1 VSPDRGARRLV
12 VEADG
17 GSRGNPGPAGY
28 GSVVKD
34 AATGEVLAE
43 VAEAIGVATN
53 NVAEYRGLLAG
64 LTAAAAL
71 DPDATVEVR
80 MDSKLVVEQ
89 MSGRWQIKHDDMRR
103 LAAQARAVL
112 PPSRVRY
119 TWVPRAQNAHADRLA
134 NEAMDAAA
142 QGRPWHRRAL
152 RADRAIQTDH
162 ADQTDH
168 ARDTDQVARDDPAN
182 RVDVAL
188 AASAPR
194 ASAPARAGEPTTL
207 LLARHG
213 RTTETE
219 RGAFAGRDGADLPL
233 SPAGEADAARLAAA
247 VRRLG
252 SAGTPVPGVAT
263 VDVVVTSPLLRAQG
277 TAKAAAEQ
285 LGLDVLVDDGWA
297 EVAFG
302 AWDGLTYAEIAR
314 RDPDRLAAWYGD
326 PGVAPPGGES
336 YDALAVRV
344 GSARDRLVRS
354 HPGRTVLVVT
364 HGGPV
369 RVVVREALE
378 AGPQTL
384 WRLRVTPCA
393 LTAVRYWP
401 DGALEVVTVNAD
413 APADR

>member
-1 VSPDRGARRLV
+1 VTRRLV

-28 GSVVKD
+28 GAVVKD

-43 VAEAIGVATN
+43 IAEAIGVATN

-80 MDSKLVVEQ
+80 MDSKLVAEQ

-112 PPSRVRY
+112 PPSQVRY

-142 QGRPWHRRAL
+142 QGRPWQRRSLTPSGPAAPSGADHAI
-152 RADRAIQTDH
+152 RADH
-162 ADQTDH
+162 ANPSDQAGRGD
-168 ARDTDQVARDDPAN
+168 A
-182 RVDVAL
+182 AL
-188 AASAPR
+188 SASAPR
-194 ASAPARAGEPTTL
+194 ASVPAHAGEPSTL

-213 RTTETE
+213 RTRETE
-219 RGAFAGRDGADLPL
+219 RGVFAGRDGADLPL

-252 SAGTPVPGVAT
+252 TAGAPVPGLAAVDAVVA
-263 VDVVVTSPLLRAQG
+263 SPLLRAQG
-277 TAKAAAEQ
+277 TAKAVAEQ
-285 LGLDVLVDDGWA
+285 LGLDVLTNDGWA

-314 RDPDRLAAWYGD
+314 RDPDRLADWYGD
-326 PGVAPPGGES
+326 PAVTPPGGES

-344 GSARDRLVRS
+344 AAARDRVVQIR
-354 HPGRTVLVVT
+354 PGRTVLVVT

-369 RVVVREALE
+369 RVVVREALD
-378 AGPQTL
+378 AGPATL

-413 APADR
+413 VPLGG

>member
-1 VSPDRGARRLV
+1 VSPDRRARRLV

-103 LAAQARAVL
+103 LAGQARAVL

-142 QGRPWHRRAL
+142 QGRPWQRRTL
-152 RADRAIQTDH
+152 RTGHPTQADHENQADRAM
-162 ADQTDH
+162 
-168 ARDTDQVARDDPAN
+168 
-182 RVDVAL
+182 DVAL

-194 ASAPARAGEPTTL
+194 ASVPARAGEPTSL

-219 RGAFAGRDGADLPL
+219 RGAFAGRDGVDLPL

-252 SAGTPVPGVAT
+252 TAGTPVPGLAA
-263 VDVVVTSPLLRAQG
+263 VDVVVASPLLRAQG
-277 TAKAAAEQ
+277 TAKAAAEH
-285 LGLDVLVDDGWA
+285 LGLDVLIDDGWA

-344 GSARDRLVRS
+344 VSARDRLIRS

-369 RVVVREALE
+369 RAVVREALD
-378 AGPQTL
+378 AGPETL

-413 APADR
+413 VPPDR

>member
-1 VSPDRGARRLV
+1 VTTRLV

-28 GSVVKD
+28 GAVVRD
-34 AATGEVLAE
+34 AGSGEVLAE

-64 LTAAAAL
+64 LTAAAEV
-71 DPDATVEVR
+71 DPDAAVEVR
-80 MDSKLVVEQ
+80 MDSRLVVEQ

-103 LAAQARAVL
+103 LAARARAVL
-112 PPSRVRY
+112 PSSRVRY

-142 QGRPWHRRAL
+142 QGRPWRRTS
-152 RADRAIQTDH
+152 RADHATGVDH
-162 ADQTDH
+162 ATP
-168 ARDTDQVARDDPAN
+168 ADDAG
-182 RVDVAL
+182 RGDVAL
-188 AASAPR
+188 AAVAPR
-194 ASAPARAGEPTTL
+194 ASVPAHAGEPTTL

-219 RGAFAGRDGADLPL
+219 RGVFAGRDGTDLPL
-233 SPAGEADAARLAAA
+233 SPAGERDAARLAGA
-247 VRRLG
+247 VDRLG
-252 SAGTPVPGVAT
+252 TARSPVPGLGPVQAVVA
-263 VDVVVTSPLLRAQG
+263 SPLLRTQG
-277 TAKAAAEQ
+277 TAKAVAER
-285 LGLDVLVDDGWA
+285 LGLDVVLDDGWA

-302 AWDGLTYAEIAR
+302 DWDGLTFAQIAR
-314 RDPDRLAAWYGD
+314 RDPDRLSAWYGD
-326 PGVAPPGGES
+326 PGVVPPGGES
-336 YDALAVRV
+336 YDTLAVRV
-344 GSARDRLVRS
+344 AAARDRVVRS

-369 RVVVREALE
+369 RIVVREALD
-378 AGPQTL
+378 AGPAAL

-401 DGALEVVTVNAD
+401 DGGAEVVTMNTD
-413 APADR
+413 AEP